1 MTYTHRHIQYIEK
14 GEDRREGWRGGG
26 RRNEGKD
33 GEEEEGGVKRGVERE
48 GEEKK
53 GGGKGR
59 MERKERERSVH
70 IPPLGFLL
78 GNFFLFLSFFPVQS
92 SRFSSIQP

>member
-1 MTYTHRHIQYIEK
+1 MK
-14 GEDRREGWRGGG
+14 GRMERR
-26 RRNEGKD
+26 EGKD
-33 GEEEEGGVKRGVERE
+33 GEGGKEEGRRGKRGVEMK
-48 GEEKK
+48 GEEEE

-59 MERKERERSVH
+59 MERKERERSAH